1 MFSSTAA
8 SGACLG
14 RFCPAHHLFPRE
26 HHRCKY
32 SSNAVVVMFVM
43 MPSFFPKAWD
53 CNLRWSIEWGRKVKG
68 QLITQLVKTLFRL
81 LILTCPTSA
90 FLWLWLTFL
99 IHIRKTIV
107 IEIWCQNI
115 DFFLKIFMEFGRN
128 CHYFRCHLI
137 TNYLLL
143 ILWCAIMICYLRY
156 CCHFSAG
163 KSILKMS
170 IAISVACDHH
180 NWILVVKQRFSNRLY
195 LIWLLL
201 AGGSNS
207 FDCSSLDWIE

>member
-1 MFSSTAA
+1 MRTEGQRSADHSIGENTIQALNTNCLSS
-8 SGACLG
+8 
-14 RFCPAHHLFPRE
+14 
-26 HHRCKY
+26 
-32 SSNAVVVMFVM
+32 
-43 MPSFFPKAWD
+43 D
-53 CNLRWSIEWGRKVKG
+53 
-68 QLITQLVKTLFRL
+68 L
-81 LILTCPTSA
+81 LNICCTCPTSA

-170 IAISVACDHH
+170 IAISVACEHH
-180 NWILVVKQRFSNRLY
+180 NWILVVKQRFSYRLY

-207 FDCSSLDWIE
+207 VDCSSLDWIE

>member
-1 MFSSTAA
+1 M
-8 SGACLG
+8 
-14 RFCPAHHLFPRE
+14 
-26 HHRCKY
+26 
-32 SSNAVVVMFVM
+32 VVMFVM

-53 CNLRWSIEWGRKVKG
+53 CNLRSSIDWGRKVKG

-81 LILTCPTSA
+81 LILIIWVVICWTSA
-90 FLWLWLTFL
+90 VLVLPVHFYDYNQPFL

-143 ILWCAIMICYLRY
+143 MLWCAIMICYLKY

-163 KSILKMS
+163 KLNLKMS

-180 NWILVVKQRFSNRLY
+180 NWILVVKQRFSYRLC

-207 FDCSSLDWIE
+207 VDCSSLDWIE